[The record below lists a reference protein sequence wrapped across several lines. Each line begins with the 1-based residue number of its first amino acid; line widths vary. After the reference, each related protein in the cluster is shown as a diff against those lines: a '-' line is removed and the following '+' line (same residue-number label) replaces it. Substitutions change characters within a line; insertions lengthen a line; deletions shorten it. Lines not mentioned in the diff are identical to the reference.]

1 MCSCKITFFIIMR
14 NYEYLSDNEKEE
26 IEPRVSITL
35 QHGSGFSVR
44 EISLGEDEGGAQE
57 REDLAL

>member
-1 MCSCKITFFIIMR
+1 MR
-14 NYEYLSDNEKEE
+14 NYEYLSDDEKEE